1 MLEKDLTQ
9 VIEKAGIPPH
19 IDNIKEYLNWLN
31 PDLTKITTKDFKEAF
46 RYTLL
51 KGLNFPSDL
60 VFFAHKPK
68 FISADTYITYI
79 ILNENREE
87 YAGDIAKAI
96 AWKVQVNIYT
106 KEDYDYDDL
115 KEQIIETLENAD
127 MICYDS
133 QELYLDDLEM
143 FHIPIKFKY
152 KMLK

>member
-9 VIEKAGIPPH
+9 VIEKVDVPHH

-31 PDLTKITTKDFKEAF
+31 PNFTKITTKDFKEAF

-51 KGLNFPSDL
+51 KDLDFPSDL
-60 VFFAHKPK
+60 VFFTHKPK
-68 FISADTYITYI
+68 FINADTYITYI
-79 ILNENREE
+79 ILSENREE

-115 KEQIIETLENAD
+115 KEQIIENLENAD

>member
-1 MLEKDLTQ
+1 MLEKDLTEIKER
-9 VIEKAGIPPH
+9 VDVPAH
-19 IDNIKEYLNWLN
+19 IDNIAEYLEWLN
-31 PDLTKITTKDFKEAF
+31 PNFTKVTTKDFKEAF

-51 KGLNFPSDL
+51 KDLDFPSDL

-68 FISADTYITYI
+68 FINADTYITYI
-79 ILNENREE
+79 ILNESREE
-87 YAGDIAKAI
+87 YAGDVAKAI

-115 KEQIIETLENAD
+115 KEQIIETLEKAG

>member
-9 VIEKAGIPPH
+9 VVERVDVPHH
-19 IDNIKEYLNWLN
+19 IDNIKEYLSWLN
-31 PDLTKITTKDFKEAF
+31 PNFTKITTKDFKEAF

-51 KGLNFPSDL
+51 KDLDFPSDL
-60 VFFAHKPK
+60 VFFTHKPK
-68 FISADTYITYI
+68 FINADTYITYI
-79 ILNENREE
+79 ILSENREE

-115 KEQIIETLENAD
+115 KEQIIENLENAD

>member
-1 MLEKDLTQ
+1 MLEKDLTEIKER
-9 VIEKAGIPPH
+9 VDVPAH
-19 IDNIKEYLNWLN
+19 IDNIAEYLEWLN
-31 PDLTKITTKDFKEAF
+31 PNFTKVTTKDFKEAF

-51 KGLNFPSDL
+51 KDLDFPSDL

-68 FISADTYITYI
+68 FINADTYITYI
-79 ILNENREE
+79 ILNESREE
-87 YAGDIAKAI
+87 YAGDVAKAI

-115 KEQIIETLENAD
+115 KEQIIENLENAD

>member
-1 MLEKDLTQ
+1 MLEKDLTK
-9 VIEKAGIPPH
+9 VVEKMDIPLHIE
-19 IDNIKEYLNWLN
+19 NIREYLNWLN

-51 KGLNFPSDL
+51 KNLDFPSDL

-79 ILNENREE
+79 ILSENREE

-96 AWKVQVNIYT
+96 VWKVQVNIYT

-115 KEQIIETLENAD
+115 KQQIIETLENAD